1 MTKGVGMSVM
11 MLVGVALRK
20 LLLSFLQLA
29 YYHVELDV
37 LTKYFFL
44 TVR

>member
-1 MTKGVGMSVM
+1 MSIM

-20 LLLSFLQLA
+20 LLLSFFQLVC
-29 YYHVELDV
+29 YHVELDV

-44 TVR
+44 TFRQENYL